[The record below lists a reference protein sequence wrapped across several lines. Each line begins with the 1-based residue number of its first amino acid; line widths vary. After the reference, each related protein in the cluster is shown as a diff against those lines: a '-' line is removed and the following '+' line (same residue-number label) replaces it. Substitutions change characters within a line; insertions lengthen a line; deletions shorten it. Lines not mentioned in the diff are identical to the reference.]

1 MIDGGAA
8 SDVLACLGF
17 GRMSSFIRQINTS
30 LREFEREPGH
40 ERRIEKKIKNKQT
53 FFYAGWLEGGNE
65 GGKKVCSACCVPSQA
80 AALMAPRP
88 GAFKL
93 LVPCHLSCLADAPG
107 LVLGRSTE
115 QWLLEI
121 GTCPGVLWMQPLLS
135 FSWVMQRGSTHLAP
149 R

>member
-8 SDVLACLGF
+8 SDVMACLGF

-65 GGKKVCSACCVPSQA
+65 GGKKVCSACSVPSQA
-80 AALMAPRP
+80 AALMAPWP

-93 LVPCHLSCLADAPG
+93 LVPVIRLAWVMPQG
-107 LVLGRSTE
+107 L
-115 QWLLEI
+115 
-121 GTCPGVLWMQPLLS
+121 
-135 FSWVMQRGSTHLAP
+135 SWVTAQSSGCWR
-149 R
+149 